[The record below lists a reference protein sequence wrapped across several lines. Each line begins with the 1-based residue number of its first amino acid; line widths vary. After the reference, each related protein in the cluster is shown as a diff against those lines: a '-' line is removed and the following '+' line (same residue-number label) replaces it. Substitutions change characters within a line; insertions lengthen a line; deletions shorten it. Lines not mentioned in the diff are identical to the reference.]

1 MKKRN
6 LNILAS
12 LVIALALTGCNE
24 SEVDKITLI
33 GQDKRL
39 LRASTK
45 PSLKNEHQTSKPS
58 LCSIKLRLKARSRIP
73 LVD

>member
-24 SEVDKITLI
+24 SEVDQIT
-33 GQDKRL
+33 
-39 LRASTK
+39 
-45 PSLKNEHQTSKPS
+45 
-58 LCSIKLRLKARSRIP
+58 LKARNRIP